1 MVFLIMGSADAA
13 SDGKERRGAIG
24 LLHAL
29 PILHFVVFIIA
40 FFFVFQFGAIE
51 LKLDEAPFW
60 VLFVLWALMCA
71 MLWIT
76 LSFKARNAKI
86 PEKPDE
92 FSAQKRHAVR
102 LFDDA
107 SHYRDPDAEP
117 GQPDRYF
124 PSGRRPIM
132 RLWWEGTGKM
142 AVRSD
147 RYGLVFKLEAGGSTT
162 EQELPAPVA
171 PMTPTEYLDFLIANL
186 RDRDGSTNKLRGS
199 MMSLADEENYE
210 LPPGATFAAH
220 GDTLSRRPSAA
231 RNRPSSRS
239 SATTPT
245 ASSSST
251 TRRSPC
257 ARSASPRPARS
268 KTRSIST
275 RAIWSPG
282 RPPTAIST
290 RTTSSKAARPKPS

>member
-1 MVFLIMGSADAA
+1 MSLPLYAGTLDAAIYGLLIACLTTKGVRKRSIAGIVISALVTLGVIGYIIEARERDMPKEARWPLFFALPLAIAMVFLIMGSADAA

-147 RYGLVFKLEAGGSTT
+147 RYGSGVQARGGR
-162 EQELPAPVA
+162 QH
-171 PMTPTEYLDFLIANL
+171 Y
-186 RDRDGSTNKLRGS
+186 
-199 MMSLADEENYE
+199 
-210 LPPGATFAAH
+210 
-220 GDTLSRRPSAA
+220 
-231 RNRPSSRS
+231 
-239 SATTPT
+239 
-245 ASSSST
+245 
-251 TRRSPC
+251 
-257 ARSASPRPARS
+257 
-268 KTRSIST
+268 
-275 RAIWSPG
+275 
-282 RPPTAIST
+282 
-290 RTTSSKAARPKPS
+290 